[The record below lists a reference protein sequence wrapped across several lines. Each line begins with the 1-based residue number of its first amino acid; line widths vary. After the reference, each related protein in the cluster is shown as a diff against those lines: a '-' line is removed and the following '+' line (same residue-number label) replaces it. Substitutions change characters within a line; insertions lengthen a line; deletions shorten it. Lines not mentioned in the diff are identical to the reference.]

1 MNSGPGRKGNSML
14 TFQIYVDQ
22 SNQYRWR
29 LYAAN
34 NRIIGDSG
42 EAYHNQRDCESM
54 VEWIKKNAPTA
65 QVQVKTPR

>member
-1 MNSGPGRKGNSML
+1 ML

>member
-1 MNSGPGRKGNSML
+1 ML
-14 TFQIYVDQ
+14 TFVIYLDG

-29 LYAAN
+29 LFAGN

-42 EAYHNQRDCESM
+42 EAYHNLRDCESA
-54 VEWIKKNAPTA
+54 VELIKKNAPTA